1 VAVWYRK
8 WQWKS
13 QKPGTRRN
21 GMEAA
26 EENETQG
33 LMDMASFKPK
43 TSVCGTLRLVLL
55 IALQSSNNK
64 SGEAHAK
71 QED

>member
-1 VAVWYRK
+1 
-8 WQWKS
+8 
-13 QKPGTRRN
+13 
-21 GMEAA
+21 MEAA

-64 SGEAHAK
+64 SGEEHAK